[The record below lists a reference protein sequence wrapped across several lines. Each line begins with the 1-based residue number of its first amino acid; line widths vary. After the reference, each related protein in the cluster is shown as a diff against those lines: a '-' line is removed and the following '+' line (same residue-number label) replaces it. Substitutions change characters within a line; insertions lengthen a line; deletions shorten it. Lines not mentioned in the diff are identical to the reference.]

1 MRFSLYDWSNR
12 DVWVAISR
20 FGYEYNRLYDLYYQA
35 GLKIDQMRVASP
47 FNDYSKDALN
57 LYRVIDPEI
66 WTGWSAGCGGPTL
79 VRSMVGPKPWAIAAS
94 LCQRGIPGSPTQSS
108 CWIRCPSGFKTIM

>member
-1 MRFSLYDWSNR
+1 MLDLQAVQGCVVRFSLYDWSNR

-47 FNDYSKDALN
+47 FNDYS
-57 LYRVIDPEI
+57 
-66 WTGWSAGCGGPTL
+66 GC
-79 VRSMVGPKPWAIAAS
+79 AEF
-94 LCQRGIPGSPTQSS
+94 IPGD
-108 CWIRCPSGFKTIM
+108 